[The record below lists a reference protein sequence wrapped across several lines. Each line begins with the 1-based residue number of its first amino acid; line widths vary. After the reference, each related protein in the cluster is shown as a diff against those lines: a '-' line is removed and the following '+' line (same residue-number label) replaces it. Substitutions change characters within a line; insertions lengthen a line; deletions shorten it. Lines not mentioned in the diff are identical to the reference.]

1 MPSRQTGT
9 RIPGSILAL
18 VALLALAP
26 AATGQDKAPRR
37 PPEPFRVFVH
47 AGDPADNS
55 LKASLEETLPM
66 VRERVE
72 RRRHW
77 FQLADSF
84 ESADLTLRL
93 VNYRTGQHWNPL
105 FEAVYGDP
113 QGREFHFLD
122 AIVQGG
128 GVRTRLSGLDE
139 RSVGTGPSLRNA
151 ASHLAE
157 ELERF
162 VKDNFRALWRFKAE
176 ANERP
181 PPKS

>member
-1 MPSRQTGT
+1 MSSRLTVT

-26 AATGQDKAPRR
+26 AAASQDKAPRR

-105 FEAVYGDP
+105 FDAVYWDQ

-122 AIVQGG
+122 AVVQGG

-139 RSVGTGPSLRNA
+139 RPVRTGPSIRNA
-151 ASHLAE
+151 AGHLAE

-162 VKDNFRALWRFKAE
+162 AKENYAALSELRVRDA
-176 ANERP
+176 AR
-181 PPKS
+181 